1 VRDIIERIARA
12 LEILADD
19 ARLRAL
25 DRIRDDP
32 TPPATLAE
40 GETRPDADAVDA
52 MEGEILA
59 RMLGVDKGQPPG

>member
-1 VRDIIERIARA
+1 VKEIMERIARA
-12 LEILADD
+12 LEVLADD

-52 MEGEILA
+52 MEGEVLSRIF
-59 RMLGVDKGQPPG
+59 GVDKAATPG